1 MKFEVTFIG
10 TKTVR
15 QQVSATVELDDDKI
29 KRQLLAGLLWNAD
42 IDVNE
47 LSASVTLEVDLADVI
62 SDEIQEGNYTMADI
76 TDEDIDGEHDWSEI
90 ESVEGN

>member
-76 TDEDIDGEHDWSEI
+76 TDEDIDGVHGWSEI

>member
-42 IDVNE
+42 IDVNK

-76 TDEDIDGEHDWSEI
+76 TDEDIDGENDWSEI

>member
-1 MKFEVTFIG
+1 MKFDVTFIG

-15 QQVSATVELDDDKI
+15 QQVSATVELDDDQI
-29 KRQLLAGLLWNAD
+29 KRQLRELLWSAD

-47 LSASVTLEVDLADVI
+47 LSASVTLEVDLSDVI

-76 TDEDIDGEHDWSEI
+76 TDEDIDGENDWSEI